1 MVIVKYFKCH
11 KLGSKL
17 TPLLFPW
24 RYTMTFKTLFA
35 GVALLASSISFAD
48 NILIV
53 MSDKSELELKEGK
66 IYKTG
71 FYFNELMEPVK
82 RFMDEGHTLTF
93 ATPSGVVPAMDP
105 NSNNLQLFG
114 NDQAYYDA
122 HKNLLNQIKLMD
134 LVNSPVVSFDRVEQ
148 MGVEHFD
155 AFFAPGGHA
164 PMEDLLVD
172 DQLGRILTAF
182 HVQNKP
188 TGLVCHGPIAL
199 LSTLPNND
207 EFVQQ
212 LANGEKAVADKN
224 WIYNGYNMTVFS
236 NTEEDAAKGYL
247 GGGAMK
253 FYPQTALSK
262 AGGDYQRSQADWAQ
276 KVVVDRELIT
286 GQNPASAKAVAEE
299 ILKQL

>member
-1 MVIVKYFKCH
+1 MKFTAFIKPVLAV
-11 KLGSKL
+11 
-17 TPLLFPW
+17 T
-24 RYTMTFKTLFA
+24 
-35 GVALLASSISFAD
+35 ALSIASLSFAD

-66 IYKTG
+66 TYTTG
-71 FYFNELMEPVK
+71 FYLNELMEPVK
-82 RFMDEGHTLTF
+82 RFLDEGHTLTF

-105 NSNNLQLFG
+105 NSDSLSLFG

-122 HKNLLNQIKLMD
+122 HKALLNELKLID
-134 LVNSPVVSFDRVEQ
+134 IVNSPVVSFDRVEQ
-148 MGVEHFD
+148 IGIEHFD

-182 HVQNKP
+182 HTTNKP

-199 LSTLPNND
+199 LSTLKNND

-212 LANGEKAVADKN
+212 LTNGQKAVADEN
-224 WIYNGYNMTVFS
+224 WIYKGYKMTVFS

-247 GGGAMK
+247 GGGEMK
-253 FYPQTALSK
+253 FYPETALSA
-262 AGGDYQRSQADWAQ
+262 AGGDYKRSQADWAQ
-276 KVVVDRELIT
+276 NVVVDRELIT

-299 ILKQL
+299 ILKKL

>member
-1 MVIVKYFKCH
+1 M
-11 KLGSKL
+11 KLNKL
-17 TPLLFPW
+17 LKPLLAAAV
-24 RYTMTFKTLFA
+24 LSI
-35 GVALLASSISFAD
+35 SSISFAD

-82 RFMDEGHTLTF
+82 RFLDEGHTLTF
-93 ATPSGVVPAMDP
+93 ATPNGVVPAMDP
-105 NSNNLQLFG
+105 NSDSLSLFG

-122 HKNLLNQIKLMD
+122 HKALLDKIKLID
-134 LVNSPVVSFDRVEQ
+134 LVESPVVSFDRVEQ
-148 MGVEHFD
+148 IGVEHFD

-182 HVQNKP
+182 HEKNKP

-207 EFVQQ
+207 EFVRN
-212 LANGEKAVADKN
+212 LENGKKAVADKN
-224 WIYNGYNMTVFS
+224 WIYNGYDMTVFS

-247 GGGAMK
+247 GGGEMK
-253 FYPQTALSK
+253 FYPETALSK
-262 AGGDYQRSQADWAQ
+262 AGGDYKRSKADWAQ

-299 ILKQL
+299 ILKKL